1 MKAPPAIQYVPLR
14 GGTLPLVVEPI
25 SVPTSAPGQVF
36 RPHRH
41 DFQEVLWL
49 ESGSGVHRI
58 DGRVIEFRPPSVSVI
73 TRGQVHAFQE
83 TRDLRGFVV
92 SFTEELFAAPA
103 GYAPHDLVFNYASRD
118 QAFSVGD
125 DLQRQALPLLHLML
139 AEYDGQA
146 RGSGDLSLLRPLV
159 EALLALVRRAALE
172 ANAPHLSGTRDLPRF
187 LALLE
192 RDFALRHEVG
202 HYADALGVSAR
213 QLSRLTHA
221 ALGKTAKRVIQDRR
235 MLEARRLLGFTQ
247 EPVQEVAARLGFADP
262 FHFSRAFKAATGL
275 SPSAFREEV
284 RGESGAERRGDA
296 AGQGTITRDTGKK
309 DMRASGLVIPGPGGG
324 C

>member
-14 GGTLPLVVEPI
+14 GGTLPLVVERI

-49 ESGSGVHRI
+49 ESGYGVHSI
-58 DGRVIEFRPPSVSVI
+58 DDRLIEFRPPSVSVI
-73 TRGQVHAFQE
+73 TRGQVHAFRE

-103 GYAPHDLVFNYASRD
+103 GYAPHQLVFNYASRD
-118 QAFSVGD
+118 QAFPVRD
-125 DLQRQALPLLHLML
+125 DLQRQALPLLNLML
-139 AEYDGQA
+139 AEYGRA
-146 RGSGDLSLLRPLV
+146 REGGDLTLLRPLV
-159 EALLALVRRAALE
+159 EALLVLVRRAAQE

-192 RDFALRHEVG
+192 RDYALRHEVG
-202 HYADALGVSAR
+202 HYAEALSVSAKH
-213 QLSRLTHA
+213 LSRLTHA

-235 MLEARRLLGFTQ
+235 MLEARRLLGFTE

-262 FHFSRAFKAATGL
+262 FHFSRAFKAATGR
-275 SPSAFREEV
+275 SPRAFREEC
-284 RGESGAERRGDA
+284 RGEVP
-296 AGQGTITRDTGKK
+296 
-309 DMRASGLVIPGPGGG
+309 GL
-324 C
+324 